1 MRRKKFSRSKIRS
14 ANDASAR
21 PTASR
26 AIAIRPGSPR
36 RMAASKDSRARV
48 NSPRTAPSARR
59 KAGDRRPSTMDSPA
73 SCIMRSRLSALTRT
87 ARDSGAATAVAA
99 DAAGMSMVGIGRCTT
114 ASTRRGA
121 AGGATTARVS
131 GATGVA
137 ATGVAAT
144 GGAGGSTGAAA
155 TGAAG
160 AAAGAAG
167 AGAAAGS
174 GVAVGAAESA
184 MVSVL
189 ISLAF
194 CVLHS
199 GRSDSFCCEMRC
211 SRSVPS
217 SSWSMRPR
225 VVRS

>member
-1 MRRKKFSRSKIRS
+1 
-14 ANDASAR
+14 
-21 PTASR
+21 
-26 AIAIRPGSPR
+26 
-36 RMAASKDSRARV
+36 
-48 NSPRTAPSARR
+48 
-59 KAGDRRPSTMDSPA
+59 
-73 SCIMRSRLSALTRT
+73 
-87 ARDSGAATAVAA
+87 
-99 DAAGMSMVGIGRCTT
+99 MVGIGRCTT

-144 GGAGGSTGAAA
+144 GVAGTGGAGGSTGAAA
-155 TGAAG
+155 TGAAATG
-160 AAAGAAG
+160 A

-199 GRSDSFCCEMRC
+199 GRSDSFC
-211 SRSVPS
+211 
-217 SSWSMRPR
+217 
-225 VVRS
+225 